1 MHSTQMDDEFDV
13 EALLT
18 AQAGLNDED
27 DALSDEHESARNE
40 DKEF

>member
-27 DALSDEHESARNE
+27 DGLSEDQDSARN
-40 DKEF
+40 